1 MKNII
6 LLILVFLIS
15 KTHFSQEVIDQVV
28 AVVGNEIVLKSDVE
42 NQYIQLRAQGTYDL
56 NGDLRCD
63 ILEELMFQK
72 LLYLQALQDSVEITD
87 KEIESEL
94 DRRISVFVNQLGS
107 EKKMEEFY
115 GKSISEIKKD
125 FKSIIHEQLLTQ
137 RVQAGLV
144 SDIKITPSEVKEFF
158 EKIPEDSIPMVSA
171 FYELSEIVFLPV
183 IGKEEK
189 DATIQKLNDLRDR
202 ILNGESFQ
210 TLAILY
216 SEDPGSAT
224 RGGELGFVSRTDLV
238 PEFASVAFNLTS
250 PIEVSRVVETEY
262 GYHIIQLIE
271 KKGNLMNFRHIL
283 LTPEVSIEQISLTE
297 EKALE
302 VYELLQKD
310 SISFSEAVT
319 KYSDGETKFNNGKVI
334 NPYYGTTKLANEF
347 VDPNTVRNIAGL
359 KVGEYTKPFLSSSSK
374 GAKLIKIVR
383 LDQKVEEHKA
393 NLTDDYLE
401 IQEYATQQKG
411 QKIIEKWIHN
421 KLEST
426 YIRIDKTFCDCEF
439 KFGNWK
445 NE

>member
-72 LLYLQALQDSVEITD
+72 LLYLQALQDSIEITD

-171 FYELSEIVFLPV
+171 FFELSEIVFVPE

-224 RGGELGFVSRTDLV
+224 R
-238 PEFASVAFNLTS
+238 
-250 PIEVSRVVETEY
+250 
-262 GYHIIQLIE
+262 
-271 KKGNLMNFRHIL
+271 
-283 LTPEVSIEQISLTE
+283 
-297 EKALE
+297 
-302 VYELLQKD
+302 
-310 SISFSEAVT
+310 
-319 KYSDGETKFNNGKVI
+319 
-334 NPYYGTTKLANEF
+334 
-347 VDPNTVRNIAGL
+347 
-359 KVGEYTKPFLSSSSK
+359 
-374 GAKLIKIVR
+374 
-383 LDQKVEEHKA
+383 
-393 NLTDDYLE
+393 
-401 IQEYATQQKG
+401 
-411 QKIIEKWIHN
+411 W
-421 KLEST
+421 
-426 YIRIDKTFCDCEF
+426 
-439 KFGNWK
+439 
-445 NE
+445 